1 MRVLLSHYPMS
12 LSGGSERSTLDLA
25 AGLSKLG
32 HSVYLWGAWA
42 TFKNYVTLAENNNIQ
57 ILPNKAT
64 SFVFE
69 LAAVRRACKTVPI
82 DAIISHSRRY
92 NIMSHFATMQTSVVH
107 IPVVRWFLSSW
118 NSVNT
123 HNPFV
128 LALSPLWT
136 LTWYRVLQKAPA
148 VVCISRALAADAQA
162 VLRCE
167 PQHTPVIHNAIGVS
181 YGSLPHK
188 PRKPHK
194 RPFKIL
200 LVGRA
205 SPEKRLGLIVPLMKE
220 ILKSEQNV
228 NASIVGS
235 GEVTPALR
243 EITLKSGLGN
253 HIEILGHREDIAKC
267 YQNADV
273 LVHFGEKEAFGR
285 VFLEAQINGLPVVAP
300 RSGAAAE
307 IVCEGNTGFLHGRN
321 DICAMARS
329 IITLIREDGTYLR
342 MSQAAHKWA
351 SENFTVD
358 KMAKEYETIIKGVVP
373 DNI

>member
-32 HSVYLWGAWA
+32 HSVYLWGAWG

-57 ILPNKAT
+57 ILPNKET

-92 NIMSHFATMQTSVVH
+92 NIMSHFATMQTSSVH
-107 IPVVRWFLSSW
+107 IPVIRWFLSSW
-118 NSVNT
+118 NPVNT
-123 HNPFV
+123 RNPFV

-136 LTWYRVLQKAPA
+136 LTWYRVLRKAPA
-148 VVCISRALAADAQA
+148 LVCVSHAVAADAQA

-181 YGSLPHK
+181 CGSMSHQ
-188 PRKPHK
+188 PRKAHK
-194 RPFKIL
+194 RPFKLL

-220 ILKSEQNV
+220 ILKSEHDV
-228 NASIVGS
+228 TASIVGS
-235 GEVTPALR
+235 GELTPALR
-243 EITLKSGLGN
+243 EMTVKSGLGD
-253 HIEILGHREDIAKC
+253 HIEFLGHREDIAKC

-273 LVHFGEKEAFGR
+273 LVHFGENEAFGR
-285 VFLEAQINGLPVVAP
+285 VFLEAQLNGLPVVAP
-300 RSGAAAE
+300 RRGAAAE
-307 IVCEGNTGFLHGRN
+307 IVCDGSTGFLHDGN

-351 SENFTVD
+351 SENFSVD
-358 KMAKEYETIIKGVVP
+358 RMAKEYETIIKRAAPGR
-373 DNI
+373 I